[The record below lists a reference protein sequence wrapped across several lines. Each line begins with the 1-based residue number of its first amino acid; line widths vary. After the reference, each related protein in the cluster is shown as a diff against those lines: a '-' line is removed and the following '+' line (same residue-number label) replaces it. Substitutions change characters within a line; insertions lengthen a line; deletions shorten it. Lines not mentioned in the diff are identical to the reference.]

1 MDGRSLD
8 DHGENNVIKVD
19 EFVILKDFLET
30 SKYTCLYLRNDHPC
44 GFEVLNM
51 NEAIIFK

>member
-1 MDGRSLD
+1 MNGRSLD

-30 SKYTCLYLRNDHPC
+30 SKYTFLYLRNDHPC